1 MQKNGKYKNCQMVL
15 VFLETKFIIV
25 KNQKNKTS
33 EYIKVI
39 MRSSIKKMM
48 LRHVV
53 YIVFTGNKI
62 NYQKNLLSFPY
73 LVFCIFAKILNIQT

>member
-1 MQKNGKYKNCQMVL
+1 MQKEGEIQKL
-15 VFLETKFIIV
+15 SDGFSFFRTKFIIV

-53 YIVFTGNKI
+53 YIVFTGKI
-62 NYQKNLLSFPY
+62 KS
-73 LVFCIFAKILNIQT
+73 IAKKTFSLFLTWYFVSLQRS